1 MKALF
6 IIPGCIALALILKV
20 MDILTSR
27 KNIASVGA
35 KSNKLYRNMPKID
48 ITDEEQLRK
57 ALEYYKG
64 LPD

>member
-6 IIPGCIALALILKV
+6 IILGCIVLALILKV
-20 MDILTSR
+20 VDLLTSR

-35 KSNKLYRNMPKID
+35 KSNRLSRNMPKID
-48 ITDEEQLRK
+48 ITDEEQLRE